1 MPQTNPI
8 ATVARPIQKAK
19 DLAKT
24 DSERFENIVKAG
36 LTVPGLEL
44 KIVDSEDMSIEMPQD
59 GEAQGELLARGPWI
73 TGDYYKLPEEDRE
86 GRFYEGWLVTGD
98 IASIDAEGYLIIR
111 DRSKDLIKSGGEW
124 ISSVDLENAIA
135 ALPGV
140 AMACVVAMPHPRW
153 DERPVAI
160 VQVRRDPVAATQHCA
175 AAWLSVIV
183 CSDGAGLGGQRA
195 DQGGARRVPPQHAG
209 LARPQ
214 GPPAL
219 PLPPQLAS
227 AGAYRPHRAQFAKF
241 QLPDE
246 ILVWE
251 SIPMTS
257 TGKMSK
263 KDARDKMEGEGYEL
277 PDLRASL

>member
-1 MPQTNPI
+1 MRQTNPI

-160 VQVRRDPVAATQHCA
+160 VQVRRDPVAATQFCR
-175 AAWLSVIV
+175 
-183 CSDGAGLGGQRA
+183 GLGLAERDRVLRWPQ
-195 DQGGARRVPPQHAG
+195 ARRAARRRRRSSTSTCSTRRTRAASRS
-209 LARPQ
+209 ARP
-214 GPPAL
+214 PPAPTARFSRGL
-219 PLPPQLAS
+219 S
-227 AGAYRPHRAQFAKF
+227 AAPCAVC
-241 QLPDE
+241 E
-246 ILVWE
+246 I
-251 SIPMTS
+251 PAA
-257 TGKMSK
+257 G
-263 KDARDKMEGEGYEL
+263 
-277 PDLRASL
+277 